1 MPKRDNPYA
10 ALNKLFHEPNRLA
23 IVSALCNATEGITFN
38 ELKQECNLTDGNL
51 SRHLRSL
58 QHARIIRIR
67 KTFVQSKPQTTIY
80 FTERGRDSF
89 VRYLEAL
96 EEVLLKAAESLGG
109 EKSTSNQPL
118 QKPARA

>member
-1 MPKRDNPYA
+1 MRKSDNPYA
-10 ALNKLFHEPNRLA
+10 ALDKLFHEPNRLA
-23 IVSALCNATEGITFN
+23 IVSALCNASDGITFN

-58 QHARIIRIR
+58 QQARIVRIK
-67 KTFVQSKPQTTIY
+67 KTFVQAKPQTTIY

-89 VRYLEAL
+89 IRYLEAL
-96 EEVLLKAAESLGG
+96 EEVLLKAAESLSG
-109 EKSTSNQPL
+109 EKSTPALPL

>member
-1 MPKRDNPYA
+1 MSKRDNPYS

-23 IVSALCNATEGITFN
+23 IVSALCNATDGITFN

-58 QHARIIRIR
+58 QRARIIRV
-67 KTFVQSKPQTTIY
+67 KKSFVQSKPQTTIY

-89 VRYLEAL
+89 IRYLEAL
-96 EEVLLKAAESLGG
+96 EEVLLKAAESLNVEG
-109 EKSTSNQPL
+109 SILNL
-118 QKPARA
+118 KPARA

>member
-1 MPKRDNPYA
+1 MPKRGNPYS

-23 IVSALCNATEGITFN
+23 IVSVLCNATDGITFN

-51 SRHLRSL
+51 SRHLQSL
-58 QHARIIRIR
+58 QQARIIRIK

-80 FTERGRDSF
+80 FTERGRYSF
-89 VRYLEAL
+89 IRYLEAL

-109 EKSTSNQPL
+109 EKSSGTLPVP
-118 QKPARA
+118 KPARA